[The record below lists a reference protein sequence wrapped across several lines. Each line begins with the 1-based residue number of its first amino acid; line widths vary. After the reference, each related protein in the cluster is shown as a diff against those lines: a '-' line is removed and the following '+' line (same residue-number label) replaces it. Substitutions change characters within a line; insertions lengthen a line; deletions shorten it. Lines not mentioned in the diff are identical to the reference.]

1 MHLNEDPLRISLLIQ
16 KKIKNSLSVAE
27 EQELGQ
33 WLDEK
38 PEHAALYA
46 RCLDNV
52 VQQEAYRY
60 LTNVDTKGAWKD
72 ILPAIE
78 TKIETI
84 RKPVFKRNLIR
95 YVAAACILLV
105 GVLVALPYLT
115 KDNLPKETELT
126 TVDYSPA
133 QNKAILKLSDG
144 TTLTLDSKHEEVAIA
159 GNSIKYSDGKELINT
174 DDISSAVISTP
185 RGGYYRVVLPDGT
198 KVQLNAGSS
207 LTYPLT
213 FTGNTREV
221 FARGELYFEVTPDK
235 TKPFVVHTEQQV
247 LQVLGTKF
255 NVNSYAQVKTV
266 KTSLIEGKVQ
276 ISSPTLKPVLLTPGQ
291 QSIVKSNHIQV
302 KNIDPEQVT
311 AWIHGK
317 FNFDGKHLRE
327 VMQELSLWYDI
338 DIAIDADVP
347 EVEFFG
353 GIYRGNNLST
363 ILSLLEQN
371 EIAYK
376 LTNDKKLL
384 ITKVKPK

>member
-1 MHLNEDPLRISLLIQ
+1 MHLNEDPLRISILIQ
-16 KKIKNSLSVAE
+16 KKINNSLSAAE
-27 EQELGQ
+27 EQELVE

-46 RCLDNV
+46 RCLDKS
-52 VQQEAYRY
+52 VQQESYRY
-60 LTNVDTKGAWKD
+60 FTHVDTKSAWKD

-78 TKIETI
+78 AKETKSKAILT
-84 RKPVFKRNLIR
+84 RNLIR
-95 YVAAACILLV
+95 YVAAAC
-105 GVLVALPYLT
+105 VLIIGLFVALPYLT
-115 KDNLPKETELT
+115 KNSITEETDLA

-133 QNKAILKLSDG
+133 ENKAILKLSDG
-144 TTLTLDSKHEEVAIA
+144 TTLTLDTQHEEVAIA
-159 GNSIKYSDGKELINT
+159 GNSIKYSDGKELVNT
-174 DDISSAVISTP
+174 DDISSAIISTP

-221 FARGELYFEVTPDK
+221 WATGELYFEVTPDK
-235 TKPFVVHTEQQV
+235 AKPFVVHTEEQV
-247 LQVLGTKF
+247 LKVLGTKF
-255 NVNSYAQVKTV
+255 NVNSYAEAKTV

-276 ISSPTLKPVLLTPGQ
+276 IASPTLKPIVLTPGQ
-291 QSIVKSNHIQV
+291 QSIVKPNRIQV
-302 KNIDPEQVT
+302 KNIDPEQAT

-317 FNFDGKHLRE
+317 FNFDGKRLRE
-327 VMQELSLWYDI
+327 VMHELSLWYDI
-338 DIAIDADVP
+338 DVDIDADVP

-353 GIYRGNNLST
+353 GIYRDNNLST

-376 LTNDKKLL
+376 LTNNKKLL

>member
-1 MHLNEDPLRISLLIQ
+1 MHLNEDSLRISILIQ
-16 KKIKNSLSVAE
+16 KKINNSLSAAE
-27 EQELGQ
+27 EQELIE

-38 PEHAALYA
+38 PEHAALYT
-46 RCLDNV
+46 RCLDKS
-52 VQQEAYRY
+52 VQQESYRY
-60 LTNVDTKGAWKD
+60 LTHVDTKSAWKE

-78 TKIETI
+78 AKETKS
-84 RKPVFKRNLIR
+84 KAFLMRNLIR
-95 YVAAACILLV
+95 YVAAAC
-105 GVLVALPYLT
+105 VLIIGLFVALPYLT
-115 KDNLPKETELT
+115 KDSLTEETDLA

-133 QNKAILKLSDG
+133 ENKAILKLSDG
-144 TTLTLDSKHEEVAIA
+144 TTLTLDTQHQEVAIA

-221 FARGELYFEVTPDK
+221 WATGELYFEVTPDK
-235 TKPFVVHTEQQV
+235 AKPFVVHTEQQV
-247 LQVLGTKF
+247 LRVLGTKF
-255 NVNSYAQVKTV
+255 NVNSYAEAKTV

-276 ISSPTLKPVLLTPGQ
+276 IASPTLKSIVLTPGQ
-291 QSIVKSNHIQV
+291 QSIVKPNRIHV
-302 KNIDPEQVT
+302 KNIYPEQAT

-317 FNFDGKHLRE
+317 FNFDGKRLRE
-327 VMQELSLWYDI
+327 VMHELSLWYDI
-338 DIAIDADVP
+338 DVDIDADVP

-353 GIYRGNNLST
+353 GIYRDNNLST

>member
-1 MHLNEDPLRISLLIQ
+1 M
-16 KKIKNSLSVAE
+16 
-27 EQELGQ
+27 
-33 WLDEK
+33 
-38 PEHAALYA
+38 
-46 RCLDNV
+46 
-52 VQQEAYRY
+52 QQESYRY
-60 LTNVDTKGAWKD
+60 FTHVDTKSAWKD

-78 TKIETI
+78 AKETKSKAILT
-84 RKPVFKRNLIR
+84 RNLIR
-95 YVAAACILLV
+95 YVAAACMLIIGLF
-105 GVLVALPYLT
+105 VALPYLT
-115 KDNLPKETELT
+115 KDSLTEETDLA

-133 QNKAILKLSDG
+133 ENKAILKLSDG
-144 TTLTLDSKHEEVAIA
+144 TTLTLDTQHEEVAIA
-159 GNSIKYSDGKELINT
+159 GNSIKYSDGKELVNT

-221 FARGELYFEVTPDK
+221 WATGELYFEVTPDK
-235 TKPFVVHTEQQV
+235 AKPFVVHTEEQV
-247 LQVLGTKF
+247 LKVLGTKF
-255 NVNSYAQVKTV
+255 NVNSYAEAKTV

-276 ISSPTLKPVLLTPGQ
+276 ITSPTLKPILLTPGQ
-291 QSIVKSNHIQV
+291 QSIVKPNRIQV
-302 KNIDPEQVT
+302 KNIDPEQAT

-317 FNFDGKHLRE
+317 FNFDGKRLRE
-327 VMQELSLWYDI
+327 VMHELTLWYDI
-338 DIAIDADVP
+338 DVDIDADVP

-353 GIYRGNNLST
+353 GIYRDNNLST